1 MEDKSPNQII
11 EELIGT
17 KFVPN
22 YLKKRHGVHYYSEDM
37 TQDIY
42 LSLLSK
48 PEKLK
53 ELYSQG
59 GINKVRAYTSGLI
72 QRFLSPLGQ
81 GGQKYIRHYN
91 NLDYSDVILS
101 WIFDEKSHNKNE
113 NKY

>member
-1 MEDKSPNQII
+1 METKSPNQII
-11 EELIGT
+11 EELIET

-22 YLKKRHGVHYYSEDM
+22 YLKKRHGLHYYSDDM
-37 TQDIY
+37 IQDIY
-42 LSLLSK
+42 LSLLTK
-48 PEKLK
+48 PEKLQ

-81 GGQKYIRHYN
+81 GGQRYIRHSN
-91 NLDYSDVILS
+91 NLDYSNIILS
-101 WIFDEKSHNKNE
+101 WIFDEKSHSRNE